1 MAVGGCGSTSTTVS
15 TTVAS
20 NSGIVSVVVSAPTS
34 GSVINADSV
43 TVRGTVTPANAAVM
57 VQGRA
62 AAVGNGIFSANA
74 NLHAGK
80 TTIDVIGSAPGAAP
94 GSTSI
99 TITRQAQG
107 TAAAQP
113 PAASGAGAG
122 SGGATP
128 DIPHAQAG
136 SGSSGQT
143 ACGGGLSV
151 GPNTTCAFAQNVE
164 AAYRNN
170 GPGTVSVFSP
180 VTNQTYDM
188 TCNSQSSRVVCTGGN
203 NASVYFP

>member
-20 NSGIVSVVVSAPTS
+20 SGGIVSVVVSSPTS

-57 VQGRA
+57 VQGRP

-122 SGGATP
+122 AGGATP
-128 DIPHAQAG
+128 DIAHAQAG
-136 SGSSGQT
+136 SSSGQT

-151 GPNTTCAFAQNVE
+151 GPNTTCAFAQNVQ
-164 AAYRNN
+164 AAYRNT

-180 VTNQTYDM
+180 VTNRTYDM
-188 TCNSQSSRVVCTGGN
+188 TCNSQSSGVVCTGGN